1 MIIFKRVAD
10 LQRYLTACRQAG
22 KEIGFAPT
30 MGALHQGHLALIRAA
45 NEQTQVSVASIF
57 VNPTQFN
64 DPSDLQ
70 KYPRTP
76 ESDIQQLV
84 EASCQVL
91 FMPSIAEIYP
101 DGTTPSV
108 TFEFS
113 PLDTVL
119 EGHFRPGH
127 FDGMAQVVHRLLG
140 IVQPHKLFM
149 GQKDFQQW
157 TIVKSMLAQ
166 TQSNVEL
173 VMMPTVREAD
183 GLAMSSRNV
192 RLSPE
197 FRALAPAIHEALQQC
212 IGFSKTHSPAEVES
226 LGAAFLTTK
235 GFQVEYFSIADAR
248 TLQPIRL
255 FEDTDYVVA
264 LVAAWANDVRLI
276 DNVIVKETHWEE
288 EENEEKYS

>member
-30 MGALHQGHLALIRAA
+30 MGALHKGHLALIKAA
-45 NEQTQVSVASIF
+45 NDQTQVSVASIF

-76 ESDIQQLV
+76 ESDIEQLTT
-84 EASCQVL
+84 ADCDVL
-91 FMPSIAEIYP
+91 FMPNVEEIYP
-101 DGTTPSV
+101 NGTTPSV
-108 TFEFS
+108 TFQFA

-119 EGHFRPGH
+119 EGFFRPGH
-127 FDGMAQVVHRLLG
+127 FEGMAQVVYRLLE

-157 TIVKSMLAQ
+157 TIVNSMLSQ
-166 TQSNVEL
+166 TNSPIEL
-173 VMMPTVREAD
+173 VMMPTIREAD

-192 RLSPE
+192 RLNPE
-197 FRALAPAIHEALQQC
+197 FRALAPAIYESLQQC
-212 IGFSKTHSPAEVES
+212 VQLTNTHTPEEVAKIGTD
-226 LGAAFLTTK
+226 FLTQK
-235 GFQVEYFSIADAR
+235 GFKVEYFAVADAR

-255 FEDTDYVVA
+255 FEDTDYAVA
-264 LVAAWANDVRLI
+264 LVAVWAGDIRLI
-276 DNVIVKETHWEE
+276 DNIIVKQTQWLEDELE
-288 EENEEKYS
+288 IE

>member
-30 MGALHQGHLALIRAA
+30 MGALHKGHLALIKAA
-45 NEQTQVSVASIF
+45 NDQTQVSVASIF

-64 DPSDLQ
+64 DPNDLQ

-76 ESDIQQLV
+76 ESDIEQLTDV
-84 EASCQVL
+84 GCDVL
-91 FMPSIAEIYP
+91 FLPSVEEIYP
-101 DGTTPSV
+101 NGMTPSV
-108 TFEFS
+108 TFQFA
-113 PLDTVL
+113 PLDSVW

-127 FDGMAQVVHRLLG
+127 FEGMAQVVYRLLE

-157 TIVKSMLAQ
+157 TIVNSLLEQTKLA
-166 TQSNVEL
+166 TEL
-173 VMMPTVREAD
+173 VMIPTFREVD

-192 RLSPE
+192 RLSSE
-197 FRALAPAIHEALQQC
+197 FRSIAPAIYESLQQC
-212 IGFSKTHSPAEVES
+212 APLANTHSPAEVQKMATD
-226 LGAAFLTTK
+226 LLTTK
-235 GFQVEYFSIADAR
+235 GFKVEYFGIADGR
-248 TLQPIRL
+248 TLQPLRL

-264 LVAAWANDVRLI
+264 LVAVWAGDVRLI
-276 DNVIVKETHWEE
+276 DNIIVKQTQWFDDVLDVE
-288 EENEEKYS
+288 